1 MLASLKKI
9 IVVVVIVAVVVVVIV
24 VLVLVIVIVVVVVC
38 FFETRSLF
46 VTQASPELITH
57 ISTFIMPDLFIFL
70 FIFHLSFA

>member
-24 VLVLVIVIVVVVVC
+24 VLVLVIVIVVVC